1 MFPPTSVPPGIFT
14 SKDQSEVTGPV
25 SVGDWLKDFHAEA
38 RKTADCK
45 EGVCSAGEI
54 LHVPAG
60 WWHLVMNLEEGIAIT
75 QNFVGRRYLSHALG
89 FLKYKPDQVSGF
101 DSDITDPYQLF
112 VSRLEEQHPKDL
124 EWALLAIRKKHG
136 LRKRKW
142 EELTKTES
150 EKEDE
155 SPGKRANQEKEDDSP
170 GKRAN
175 QEKEDDSPGKRANQ
189 ESVPKRSISDC
200 FRFCF
205 GCGDGSDEDI
215 P

>member
-1 MFPPTSVPPGIFT
+1 MAGSKYWIMFPPTSVPPGIFV
-14 SKDQSEVTGPV
+14 SKDESEVTGPV
-25 SVGDWLKDFHAEA
+25 SIGDWLKDFHALA
-38 RKTADCK
+38 RQSPDCK
-45 EGVCSAGEI
+45 EGICSAGEI

-75 QNFVGRRYLSHALG
+75 QNFVGKRYLPHALG

-112 VSRLEEQHPKDL
+112 VSRLEEQHPEDL
-124 EWALLAIRKKHG
+124 EWALVAIRKKHE

-150 EKEDE
+150 SEKETE
-155 SPGKRANQEKEDDSP
+155 SPGERDDQGRVSKR
-170 GKRAN
+170 R
-175 QEKEDDSPGKRANQ
+175 
-189 ESVPKRSISDC
+189 ISDC